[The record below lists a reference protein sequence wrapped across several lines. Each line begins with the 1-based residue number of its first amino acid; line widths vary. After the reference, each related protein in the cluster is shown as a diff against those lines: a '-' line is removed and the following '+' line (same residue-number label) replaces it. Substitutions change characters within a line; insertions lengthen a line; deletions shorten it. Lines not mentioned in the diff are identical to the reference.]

1 VKYEATINF
10 ELREEKVDLLDLIA
24 DHKIDIHGMGLV
36 GRTDEGE
43 VESEWQM
50 MSIPAAVEWADDKKQ
65 EMSQATKETSRR
77 LGAGEESVEQVVEWM
92 SYVYDLMV
100 SKGLCASSAYHA
112 IPEALE
118 LMRSRAAAVP
128 EERD

>member
-1 VKYEATINF
+1 MKYEATVNF
-10 ELREEKVDLLDLIA
+10 EVKDDTVDLTALIA
-24 DHKIDIHGMGLV
+24 HHKIDIRGMALV
-36 GRTDEGE
+36 SRTDEGE

-50 MSIPAAVEWADDKKQ
+50 ASGGQVEWSDDKIAK
-65 EMSQATKETSRR
+65 MSRATKETSRR
-77 LGAGEESVEQVVEWM
+77 LGVDEEAVEQLVEWM

-118 LMRSRAAAVP
+118 VMQRRAIQ
-128 EERD
+128 ERD

>member
-1 VKYEATINF
+1 MKYEATVNF
-10 ELREEKVDLLDLIA
+10 EVKDETVDLTALITH
-24 DHKIDIHGMGLV
+24 HKIDIRGMALV

-50 MSIPAAVEWADDKKQ
+50 ASGGQVEWSDDKIAK
-65 EMSQATKETSRR
+65 MSLATKETSRR
-77 LGAGEESVEQVVEWM
+77 LGVDEEAVEQLVEWM

-118 LMRSRAAAVP
+118 VMQRRAIQ
-128 EERD
+128 ERD